1 MAIVSIPRAVA
12 YIDLRVLE
20 ENYGTIKSKLSPE
33 AGLLCVVKADA
44 YGHGAAEVSR
54 RLEDL
59 GVSYLG
65 VASAEE
71 GIELRDYGIQAP
83 ILVMSGIMPWND
95 VEPFRRHNLVP
106 VVYDLATLKRVKE
119 ESKGFEEPI
128 RIHLKFDTGM
138 GRLGFAMDEVSFVL
152 ELVSDTKDIEVEGIM
167 SHFSSS
173 ERRDEYGLKQVKA
186 FTSIVEFLKDNGI
199 TPKLIHMA
207 NSGAI
212 VNYPEAHFNM
222 ARVGISLYGSYP
234 DPELKKILSI
244 KQVMKFVSK
253 IALVREF
260 PAGYG
265 LSYGRTFVTK
275 RNTTVAYVP
284 VGYAD
289 GYPRALSNRG
299 YVLIQDRRC
308 GVIGRICMDWL
319 LVDITDLEG
328 VEVKDEVILLGHS
341 DGDVVTADEIAE
353 LADTIPYEI
362 LCKISKRV
370 LRVYV

>member
-1 MAIVSIPRAVA
+1 MASVSIPRAVA
-12 YIDLRVLE
+12 YVNLGALE
-20 ENYGTIKSKLSPE
+20 ENYMAIKSKLSPE
-33 AGLLCVVKADA
+33 IGLLCVVKADA
-44 YGHGAAEVSR
+44 YGHGAVEVSR
-54 RLEDL
+54 RLEEL

-65 VASAEE
+65 VASTEE
-71 GIELRDYGIQAP
+71 GIELRDYGIETP

-95 VEPFRRHNLVP
+95 VEPFQTHNLVP
-106 VVYDLATLKRVKE
+106 VVYDFATLKRLKE
-119 ESKGFEEPI
+119 ESDGFENPLK
-128 RIHLKFDTGM
+128 IHLKFDTGM
-138 GRLGFAMDEVSFVL
+138 GRLGFTTDEAPL
-152 ELVSDTKDIEVEGIM
+152 AAELVSDTQDIEVEGVM

-173 ERRDEYGLKQVKA
+173 ESRDEYGLKQLES
-186 FTSIVEFLKDNGI
+186 FMSIVEFLKENGI
-199 TPKLIHMA
+199 TPRLMHMA

-234 DPELKKILSI
+234 DPVLKKILSL
-244 KQVMKFVSK
+244 KPVMKFVSK

-265 LSYGRTFVTK
+265 LSYGRTFVTE

-289 GYPRALSNRG
+289 GYPRALSNKG
-299 YVLIQDRRC
+299 CVLIQDRRC
-308 GVIGRICMDWL
+308 NIIGRICMDWL

-328 VEVKDEVILLGHS
+328 VQVKDEVILLGFG
-341 DGDVVTADEIAE
+341 DGDSVTADEVAG